1 MEKQF
6 TEEEN
11 LNGQQNAY
19 RDVHLQQSS
28 EKWKLRQWQNVT
40 YTLLN
45 IDKVLGDENSHTV
58 LVGME
63 PSWRAIY

>member
-11 LNGQQNAY
+11 LNGQQNTY

-63 PSWRAIY
+63 PS

>member
-1 MEKQF
+1 MVNKTHKEMFSHQR
-6 TEEEN
+6 N
-11 LNGQQNAY
+11 
-19 RDVHLQQSS
+19 
-28 EKWKLRQWQNVT
+28 KWKLRQWQNVI

-63 PSWRAIY
+63 PPWRAIY